1 MDDLK
6 TIKAITRYVGNYYS
20 QELTPALAAALRD
33 SLSRGQLMSK
43 ISATQLAGKHPV
55 DNAFF
60 IGHWHGLLPM
70 LFYEHGVIKRAS
82 GIELDPFWVE
92 FSNRMNHFWDWKS
105 TIGDA
110 DNFVLPDADMIV
122 NTSCEHMSYD
132 WIEYVKPGVV
142 VCAQSTDYIH
152 PTHINTVASIEEF
165 VGKWDRFSILESDAT
180 RYDVYSR
187 FTIVAVKD

>member
-1 MDDLK
+1 VDDLK
-6 TIKAITRYVGNYYS
+6 TIKAITRYVGNYYN
-20 QELTPALAAALRD
+20 QELTPILAAALRD
-33 SLSRGQLMSK
+33 SLSSGQLMSK
-43 ISATQLAGKHPV
+43 ISAAQLAGKYPV
-55 DNAFF
+55 DSAFF

-70 LFYEHGVIKRAS
+70 LFYDHGVIKKAT

-92 FSNRMNHFWDWKS
+92 FSNKLNYYWDWKS
-105 TIGDA
+105 IIGNA

-132 WIEYVKPGVV
+132 WIEYVKSGVII
-142 VCAQSTDYIH
+142 CAQSTDYIH
-152 PTHINTVASIEEF
+152 PTHINTVSSIEEF
-165 VGKWDRFSILESDAT
+165 AEKWDGFSILESDAT